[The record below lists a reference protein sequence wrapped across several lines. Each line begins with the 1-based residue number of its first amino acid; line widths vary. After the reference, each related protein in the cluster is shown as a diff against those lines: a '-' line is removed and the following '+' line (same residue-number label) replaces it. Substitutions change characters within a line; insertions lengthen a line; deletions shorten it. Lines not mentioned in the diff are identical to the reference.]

1 MGCSPHSVHV
11 VSHVKTKYVK
21 TSSRKRCL
29 TFGKFIGRNHRGTD
43 ADHLPVIPGNAFP
56 AEVIRGRSPR
66 FDTFSLCA
74 VDIAL

>member
-1 MGCSPHSVHV
+1 M
-11 VSHVKTKYVK
+11 
-21 TSSRKRCL
+21 

-56 AEVIRGRSPR
+56 AEVGRGGNPR
-66 FDTFSLCA
+66 CDKFSLCA

>member
-1 MGCSPHSVHV
+1 M
-11 VSHVKTKYVK
+11 
-21 TSSRKRCL
+21 

-56 AEVIRGRSPR
+56 AEVGRGGSPR
-66 FDTFSLCA
+66 CDKFSLCA